1 VLGHDEDALHVPGS
15 TAQVV
20 RVGNAVE
27 HREPSHTDEISV
39 EEGDLADGDLA
50 LKRHP
55 LL

>member
-1 VLGHDEDALHVPGS
+1 
-15 TAQVV
+15 VV

-55 LL
+55 LLERGTEVPQGIRLSGLLR